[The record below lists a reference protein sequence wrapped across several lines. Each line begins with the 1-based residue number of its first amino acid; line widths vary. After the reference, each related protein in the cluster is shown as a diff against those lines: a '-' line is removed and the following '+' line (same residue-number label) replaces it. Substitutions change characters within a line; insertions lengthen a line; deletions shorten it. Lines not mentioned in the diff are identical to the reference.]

1 MSGYNGK
8 TALRRILK
16 DLKEVREDPLDNAS
30 MDVPEDS
37 DDIFEVHCNIVIPYG
52 IYEGLVIHFILKMN
66 EYFPVSSPA
75 GFMPE
80 DYPFTE
86 REHEHLHDNG
96 ICNDYL
102 SNYKNWF
109 NSQDRG
115 KIQAGVGWSP
125 GITLKSLLLAM
136 THFFAATDRPEPS
149 EDVINDVREKVDNYH
164 CEKCGHTNSGPYPPL
179 KITNPKNEE
188 EKEGED
194 SNLEQTN
201 EEKED
206 SNLKQAK
213 EMLIC
218 AISKESYLDFQ
229 DSMVLGYPINLN
241 VDYRDRLWT
250 TLIPELMSYEQYVL
264 QIQEKGFEKLE
275 RFNKIR
281 LRTASGAPFTHW
293 LPIYLNEDH
302 YQKNK
307 QYIYNTMSV
316 ISNGIEG
323 TSDNDF
329 QPFMVLRVLPCLMN
343 KMVVAMMKK
352 DLHES
357 TLAIY
362 AYCHYLALF
371 FRMLEEYPFLRTE
384 MDTRIFAFFT
394 SYKGRHKDNVPDLGE
409 FLIWLCISEK
419 FDYYQQHARKVYLS
433 EKFARQVLWTVK
445 ACGKGMVF
453 EKDVN
458 RRLEKTFKAAEVSN
472 KLLVFNLMAS
482 KFFIF
487 KGVQKKLNDNFGMP
501 PEGVIQEF
509 QKVIRNIKN
518 IENYETFLQ
527 AISFDRELSTK
538 QKIVDFLNDARNIS
552 EYQGYTT
559 IYKTKNPY
567 FFNKEKYILIPSSS
581 RRPKG
586 YSEAVKKDK
595 VPQHSKKIPLGANT
609 FAVLAK

>member
-1 MSGYNGK
+1 MSGHGK

-16 DLKEVREDPLDNAS
+16 DLKEIREDPLDNAS
-30 MDVPEDS
+30 LDVPGDS
-37 DDIFEVHCNIVIPYG
+37 DDIFEVHCNVVIPYG

-66 EYFPVSSPA
+66 EYFPISSPA

-80 DYPFTE
+80 DYPFGVK
-86 REHEHLHDNG
+86 EHLHLHPNG

-109 NSQDRG
+109 DSQDRG

-136 THFFAATDRPEPS
+136 THFFAATDKLEPS
-149 EDVINDVREKVDNYH
+149 EDVINDVREKVNNYH
-164 CEKCGHTNSGPYPPL
+164 CKKCGHTNSTPYPPL
-179 KITNPKNEE
+179 KIIANPKNEE
-188 EKEGED
+188 EN
-194 SNLEQTN
+194 SNLEQPN
-201 EEKED
+201 EEEKD
-206 SNLKQAK
+206 SKLSQAR

-229 DSMVLGYPINLN
+229 DSMVLGYPINLK

-264 QIQEKGFEKLE
+264 QIQEKGIEKLE
-275 RFNKIR
+275 RFNKIQ

-293 LPIYLNEDH
+293 LPIYLNEAH

-357 TLAIY
+357 NLAIY

-371 FRMLEEYPFLRTE
+371 FRMLKEYPFLKTE
-384 MDTRIFAFFT
+384 MDSRISRFFM

-419 FDYYQQHARKVYLS
+419 FNYYQQHVRRVYLS

-445 ACGKGMVF
+445 ACGRCMVF
-453 EKDVN
+453 EKDIDK
-458 RRLEKTFKAAEVSN
+458 RLEKTFEAAEVSN

-501 PEGVIQEF
+501 PEGVVQEF
-509 QKVIRNIKN
+509 QKVIQNIKS
-518 IENYETFLQ
+518 IENYETFLK

-538 QKIVDFLNDARNIS
+538 QKIIDFLNDARNIS

-559 IYKTKNPY
+559 IYKTKNPN
-567 FFNKEKYILIPSSS
+567 FFNKERYILLPLSS

-586 YSEAVKKDK
+586 YTEAVKKDK
-595 VPQHSKKIPLGANT
+595 VPQYSKKNLLKANMFT
-609 FAVLAK
+609 VLAE